1 MGGIPT
7 KYTGEVLSVD
17 ENGNDKVVPGLFA
30 CGEAACVSVHGANR
44 LGANSLLDLIVFG
57 RAVSHTIRD
66 NFSPGLPHMEIPADS
81 GAEAIN
87 ILDKIRTSAGP
98 KTTFDIRAAM
108 QKVMQTDFSV
118 FRTQESLDEG
128 VKKINDVD
136 QMFHDVG
143 IKDRSMI
150 WNSDLVETFELRNL
164 LTCAYVPVPGKAVP

>member
-1 MGGIPT
+1 
-7 KYTGEVLSVD
+7 
-17 ENGNDKVVPGLFA
+17 
-30 CGEAACVSVHGANR
+30 
-44 LGANSLLDLIVFG
+44 
-57 RAVSHTIRD
+57 
-66 NFSPGLPHMEIPADS
+66 MEIPADS